1 MEIKKRI
8 EPKIMSFIRREII
21 EYLSDYRNHKKEMIS
36 ENQKKKKKMLKN
48 EALHNLHNTYLFS
61 GCNFLSFVESRLYP
75 NTKSFHIGS

>member
-21 EYLSDYRNHKKEMIS
+21 AYLSDYRIHKIEMIS